1 MKKTIDLAI
10 IIPTLNEEHYIG
22 KLLDSIIEQTV
33 QPKEIVVVDA
43 QSPDNTV
50 AEIKIRMKHLPQ
62 LKYYQIPKDTISKQ
76 RNLGINKTNAEHVLF
91 LDADMQLLE
100 KDTLEQ
106 YFEEVIQKKPDLASA
121 LNMPDTHYWKDK
133 LFFRGMDV
141 AFKALKPFWPM
152 AQGMNM
158 YMSRKSYH
166 HFGGFDEAIKIGED
180 HELVQRIIKRK
191 GKFIYLKKPQLFTS
205 VRRIRKVGRVKFA
218 LLMIVSLGLVIFV
231 GYKKNPLSKK
241 YEMGN
246 HEGE

>member
-22 KLLDSIIEQTV
+22 KLLDSITKQTI
-33 QPKEIVVVDA
+33 QPKEIIVVDA
-43 QSPDNTV
+43 ESPDATI
-50 AEIKIRMKHLPQ
+50 AEIKKRMKDIPQ

-76 RNLGINKTNAEHVLF
+76 RNLGINKTKAEHILF

-100 KDTLEQ
+100 KDTLDQ
-106 YFEEVIQKKPDLASA
+106 YFAEIIEKKPDLASA

-158 YMSRKSYH
+158 YMSRKSFNQ
-166 HFGGFDEAIKIGED
+166 FGGFDEGIKIGED
-180 HELVQRIIKRK
+180 HELVQRVIKRK
-191 GKFIYLKKPQLFTS
+191 GKFIYLKKPKLFTS
-205 VRRIRKVGRVKFA
+205 VRRIKKVGMTRFI
-218 LLMIVSLGLVIFV
+218 LLMTLSLCLVIFV

-246 HEGE
+246 HDNE